1 MIAIHT
7 QRLTLKKPDVVEGSA
22 DKDRIVA
29 QLRNWE
35 VTKMLSSVPYPY
47 TGQDAEAWFAMGE
60 SQEHVLSLN
69 IFLDEQLIGGIGLT
83 PADESRYE
91 LGYWLGESYWGQGFA
106 TEAAQ
111 GLLEFAAKTFNQTF
125 VTTLDKSRVFAIC
138 YLENP
143 GSANVLK
150 KLGFRE
156 VSRTQIFS
164 QSRDCDVD
172 AVKVELSGWPQHFL
186 K

>member
-1 MIAIHT
+1 M
-7 QRLTLKKPDVVEGSA
+7 
-22 DKDRIVA
+22 
-29 QLRNWE
+29 
-35 VTKMLSSVPYPY
+35 
-47 TGQDAEAWFAMGE
+47 
-60 SQEHVLSLN
+60 
-69 IFLDEQLIGGIGLT
+69 
-83 PADESRYE
+83 
-91 LGYWLGESYWGQGFA
+91 GESYWGQGFA

-172 AVKVELSGWPQHFL
+172 AVELELSGWPQHFL